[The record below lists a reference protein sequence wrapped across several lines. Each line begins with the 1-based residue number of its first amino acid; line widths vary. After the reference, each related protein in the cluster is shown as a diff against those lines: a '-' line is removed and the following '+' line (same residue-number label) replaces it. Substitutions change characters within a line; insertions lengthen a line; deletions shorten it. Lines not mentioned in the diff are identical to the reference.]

1 MLIKSEIPFT
11 ACNKTSSARFDYPAV
26 ADNAEQQIIIGGLVW
41 GKNDLKLRIKP
52 LPASEGGE
60 RVLEVNAL
68 IINGTKEKP
77 EVRVFSWETKSATPP
92 EEIELPVWVSSA
104 TLRGL

>member
-1 MLIKSEIPFT
+1 
-11 ACNKTSSARFDYPAV
+11 
-26 ADNAEQQIIIGGLVW
+26 
-41 GKNDLKLRIKP
+41 
-52 LPASEGGE
+52 
-60 RVLEVNAL
+60 VLEVNAL

-104 TLRGL
+104 TLRGI